1 MKIAWRIISNGLP
14 EVRGLLKL
22 IRCEFWKLRRKRFVS
37 FVVFAALLF
46 PIPFTALALAGNVGN
61 FSGFDAVF
69 GLLLTLGE
77 PVMLPVVLGI
87 VAAMLFFMERDNDTL
102 KNLRTIPISP
112 AKLATA
118 KIAVLFPLGLI
129 YSFATLVSS
138 LVGGLIAGSAPA
150 GILEKIALS
159 LITSV
164 LYTASVLPVVI
175 GTVWFNRSYI
185 FSIILTFFYTM
196 FDFFL
201 AYGGVFASPEPAMKL
216 LTNILHAPII
226 YRWQAAQFVSPDTPA
241 YAAMEPYFLPLWL
254 TALTVLVLGGLS
266 YLAIVRIYSKRES

>member
-1 MKIAWRIISNGLP
+1 MKIVWRIISSGLL
-14 EVRGLLKL
+14 EVKGLLKL
-22 IRCEFWKLRRKRFVS
+22 IRCEFWKLRRKHFVS

-46 PIPFTALALAGNVGN
+46 PIPFTALVLAGSVGN

-118 KIAVLFPLGLI
+118 KIVVLFLLGLI
-129 YSFATLVSS
+129 YSLATLISS
-138 LVGGLIAGSAPA
+138 MLGGLIAGSVPT
-150 GILEKIALS
+150 GILEKVMIS
-159 LITSV
+159 LITSIF
-164 LYTASVLPVVI
+164 YTASTLPVVI
-175 GTVWFNRSYI
+175 GIVWFNRSYI

-201 AYGGVFASPEPAMKL
+201 AYGGVFASPEPTMKL
-216 LTNILHAPII
+216 LTNILPAPII
-226 YRWQAAQFVSPDTPA
+226 YRWQAAQFVTPNTPA
-241 YAAMEPYFLPLWL
+241 YTAMEPYFLPLWL
-254 TALTVLVLGGLS
+254 TALTILVIGGLS
-266 YLAIVRIYSKRES
+266 YLAIIRIYSRRES

>member
-1 MKIAWRIISNGLP
+1 M
-14 EVRGLLKL
+14 LKL
-22 IRCEFWKLRRKRFVS
+22 IRCEFWKLRRKHFVS

-46 PIPFTALALAGNVGN
+46 PIPFTALVLAGSVGN

-118 KIAVLFPLGLI
+118 KIVVLFLLGLI
-129 YSFATLVSS
+129 YSLATLISS
-138 LVGGLIAGSAPA
+138 MLGGLIAGSVPT
-150 GILEKIALS
+150 GILEKVLIS
-159 LITSV
+159 LITSIF
-164 LYTASVLPVVI
+164 YTASTLPVVI
-175 GTVWFNRSYI
+175 GIVWFNRSYI

-201 AYGGVFASPEPAMKL
+201 AYGGVFASPEPTMKL
-216 LTNILHAPII
+216 LTNILPAPII
-226 YRWQAAQFVSPDTPA
+226 YRWQAAQFVTPNTPA
-241 YAAMEPYFLPLWL
+241 YTAMEPYFLPLWL
-254 TALTVLVLGGLS
+254 TALTILVIGGLS
-266 YLAIVRIYSKRES
+266 YLAIIRIYSRRES

>member
-1 MKIAWRIISNGLP
+1 M
-14 EVRGLLKL
+14 LKL

-87 VAAMLFFMERDNDTL
+87 VAAMLFFMEWDNDTL

-216 LTNILHAPII
+216 LTNILPAPDHLSLAGGAVCIAG
-226 YRWQAAQFVSPDTPA
+226 YPRLCGNGTVFFTAVADSPDRSCVRRA
-241 YAAMEPYFLPLWL
+241 FLSGNRPNLQQTGKL
-254 TALTVLVLGGLS
+254 
-266 YLAIVRIYSKRES
+266 R